1 MSHTLSSH
9 LPLRQSQR
17 HSRRNSPYL
26 GRRRRADEV
35 TAVSAPSLLPTA
47 QPLREEISNSLESR
61 RGPVGGEELGWRLG
75 LGGRRSSSMA
85 GGARRRAARRRRAE
99 KGCEA
104 AARGDGLRGGVT
116 DRLRASSAPPSA
128 SAPATA
134 WATES
139 ASSAGLDHDRPTVQ
153 QAERRPGVDNLIA
166 ESSNIFPVGAA
177 AQVRWRRREHRDELL
192 SVIFCGESS
201 RSGGGGHGRSPQFAI
216 SLLAGNICA
225 FSHRPMSLC

>member
-1 MSHTLSSH
+1 MDRLAERSSD
-9 LPLRQSQR
+9 
-17 HSRRNSPYL
+17 
-26 GRRRRADEV
+26 G
-35 TAVSAPSLLPTA
+35 
-47 QPLREEISNSLESR
+47 I
-61 RGPVGGEELGWRLG
+61 LGWEAGEAPRWQAAARREG
-75 LGGRRSSSMA
+75 LGG
-85 GGARRRAARRRRAE
+85 
-99 KGCEA
+99 
-104 AARGDGLRGGVT
+104 GVA

-153 QAERRPGVDNLIA
+153 QAERRPGVDNLID

-201 RSGGGGHGRSPQFAI
+201 SSGGGGGDGSTTTSSPFADSVLAVIFSGGAEAPGAVAVAGATARGR
-216 SLLAGNICA
+216 
-225 FSHRPMSLC
+225 RWRRR